1 MILIS
6 VLMFITALL
15 GMLLF
20 DMNFIFGALMVLC
33 AAGVLVNGLVLKRII
48 KKRFVTVIIF
58 CVFTA
63 AFLVCALLPASR
75 VAGNTDA
82 PGAAGGS
89 SETAEGSRIGAPLS
103 GEDLYRLKAAA
114 ERISEVERGDI
125 RLIEAE
131 QELSQVSEKA
141 KRTEDYYILISDIYM
156 ARFGFENSVNQD
168 FLNSLILAV
177 RDCPQSLILNYRAG
191 VIAYALNQYITAESY
206 LARAFELAPEDDP
219 YTPYALAAVYKQMGE
234 DEYAYALMTVAEKNG
249 MLEDDVVKTEG
260 LAEWY
265 GVFKKD
271 NGNKEAAK

>member
-75 VAGNTDA
+75 VTGNTDA

-103 GEDLYRLKAAA
+103 GEDLSRLKAAA
-114 ERISEVERGDI
+114 ERISEVERGDV

-156 ARFGFENSVNQD
+156 ARFGFKNSVNQD

-191 VIAYALNQYITAESY
+191 VIAYALKQYITAESY
-206 LARAFELAPEDDP
+206 LTRAFELAPADDP
-219 YTPYALAAVYKQMGE
+219 YTPYALAAVYKQWGE
-234 DEYAYALMTVAEKNG
+234 DEYAYAFMTIAEKNG
-249 MLEDDVVKTEG
+249 MLDTGECDGEELVD
-260 LAEWY
+260 WY
-265 GVFKKD
+265 NGFKEEMQE
-271 NGNKEAAK
+271 KEAEK